1 MTQPLHGLRL
11 VVSGFEL
18 EQQEHRGI
26 AVFTKGLLR
35 ALKAAGAEIWL
46 LTEFQP
52 STQDLAIARVPKAVE
67 TRVTTSRVLE
77 KLNSGDDTEDEQSSI
92 IKLLNQLPL
101 SRKILG
107 LSKILKKEGRKL
119 KSSLFPRRLISNR
132 KLKIIPKKEFSN
144 SPYKRCERLSYI
156 EYIDGLICARNCYL
170 DSFSLAK
177 SKTKPVTQYF

>member
-77 KLNSGDDTEDEQSSI
+77 KLNSGDDIEDEQSSI

-101 SRKILG
+101 TRKILG
-107 LSKILKKEGRKL
+107 LS
-119 KSSLFPRRLISNR
+119 
-132 KLKIIPKKEFSN
+132 
-144 SPYKRCERLSYI
+144 
-156 EYIDGLICARNCYL
+156 
-170 DSFSLAK
+170 
-177 SKTKPVTQYF
+177 

>member
-107 LSKILKKEGRKL
+107 LSKILKKEGR
-119 KSSLFPRRLISNR
+119 
-132 KLKIIPKKEFSN
+132 
-144 SPYKRCERLSYI
+144 
-156 EYIDGLICARNCYL
+156 
-170 DSFSLAK
+170 
-177 SKTKPVTQYF
+177 